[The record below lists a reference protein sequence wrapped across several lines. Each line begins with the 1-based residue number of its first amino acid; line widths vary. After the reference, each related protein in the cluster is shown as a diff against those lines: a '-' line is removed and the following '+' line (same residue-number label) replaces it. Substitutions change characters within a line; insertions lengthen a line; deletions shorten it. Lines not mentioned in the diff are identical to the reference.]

1 MTKKET
7 IAKHWQKL
15 VGKTPEGVCYIT
27 GWLHGYFPNRILD
40 ITNDY
45 GEEILEKIDYKF
57 ELFNSRVGRFRPNSL
72 RGIEDN
78 NGWIKIETNDDL
90 PTNGSYLVIHRDSGA
105 IVKCDFGVLGLL
117 DDWNYIIRQCSHCKP
132 IPDTLKPL
140 Y

>member
-57 ELFNSRVGRFRPNSL
+57 ELFNSRVGRFMPKSL

-78 NGWIKIETNDDL
+78 NGWIKIETVEGL
-90 PTNGSYLVIHRDSGA
+90 PINGSYLVVHRDSGT
-105 IVKCDFGVLGLL
+105 IQKYDFGILNSLEYKG
-117 DDWNYIIRQCSHCKP
+117 YIVEKCSHYKP
-132 IPDTLKPL
+132 IPDPLKPL

>member
-7 IAKHWQKL
+7 IAKHWQEL
-15 VGKTPEGVCYIT
+15 VGKTPEGVCYAT
-27 GWLHGYFPNRILD
+27 GWVHRYFPNGIYD
-40 ITNDY
+40 ITDDY
-45 GEEILEKIDYKF
+45 GKEIIEKIDYEF
-57 ELFNSRVGRFRPNSL
+57 DPSGVGRFRPNSL

-105 IVKCDFGVLGLL
+105 IVKCDFGILNSLEYKG
-117 DDWNYIIRQCSHCKP
+117 YIVEKCSHYKP
-132 IPDTLKPL
+132 IPDPLKPL